1 MTKQELISQGLELSA
16 LGIVV
21 VFIALTLVVILIFLL
36 QMGSI
41 WKYNKARWLNR
52 VASNL
57 EETVEAIDNVVFPEV
72 KDEIVEEENLRR
84 VAGIA
89 VVLVRKRAADTGRD
103 KNPTLGQLLEQRFGT
118 PLEWR
123 GAEHVSS
130 RSQDL
135 K

>member
-1 MTKQELISQGLELSA
+1 MTKQDLISQGLELSA

-41 WKYNKARWLNR
+41 WRYNKARWLNR

-72 KDEIVEEENLRR
+72 KDEIDEDCC
-84 VAGIA
+84 
-89 VVLVRKRAADTGRD
+89 K
-103 KNPTLGQLLEQRFGT
+103 Q
-118 PLEWR
+118 
-123 GAEHVSS
+123 
-130 RSQDL
+130 
-135 K
+135 